1 MERRRE
7 TGRNIPEGA
16 DGRQQDIIRAM
27 NRSKH
32 DIRVAVETAY
42 LPDQSLPE
50 NNRYVFAYTI
60 TISNEGTVGARL
72 LNRHWVI
79 TDANG
84 RIQEVR
90 GEGVVGQ
97 QPHLAPG
104 ESYQYTS
111 GTALETPVGAME
123 GEYEMV
129 DDEGDRFLA
138 PIAPFSL
145 RIPHSVN

>member
-1 MERRRE
+1 
-7 TGRNIPEGA
+7 
-16 DGRQQDIIRAM
+16 M
-27 NRSKH
+27 NRAKH
-32 DIRVAVETAY
+32 DIRVAVQTAY
-42 LPDQSLPE
+42 LPDQSLPD

-60 TISNEGTVGARL
+60 TIANEGTVGARL

-123 GEYEMV
+123 GEYEML
-129 DDEGDRFLA
+129 DDQGVRFLA

>member
-1 MERRRE
+1 
-7 TGRNIPEGA
+7 
-16 DGRQQDIIRAM
+16 M
-27 NRSKH
+27 NTSKH
-32 DIRVAVETAY
+32 DVRVAVETAY
-42 LPDQSLPE
+42 LPDQSRPE
-50 NNRYVFAYTI
+50 SNRYVFAYTI

-72 LNRHWVI
+72 LNRHWII

-84 RIQEVR
+84 QTQEVR

-104 ESYQYTS
+104 ESYRYTS

-129 DDEGDRFLA
+129 DDEGHRFLA

-145 RIPHSVN
+145 RTPHSIN

>member
-1 MERRRE
+1 
-7 TGRNIPEGA
+7 
-16 DGRQQDIIRAM
+16 M

-32 DIRVAVETAY
+32 DIRVAVETTY

-111 GTALETPVGAME
+111 GAALETPVGAME

-145 RIPHSVN
+145 RIPNSVN